1 MTHLN
6 NCPICGSSSLVDFI
20 KLPNL
25 PIYCN
30 LLWAD
35 RQEAK
40 DCPKGDIELA
50 FCDQCGGIVNV
61 AFDPTKLGYSQ
72 DYENSLHYSSRFQSY
87 IEALANRLIEQHD
100 LHDKTIV
107 EIGCG
112 KGDFL
117 AMLCEQGNNSGI
129 GFDSSYVD
137 RAEHEALGDRIK
149 FIKDFYSEKYVEYQG
164 DFVCCRQV
172 LEHVQKPADLLD
184 PLRKTLDA
192 EAKTVVFFEV
202 PNALYT
208 IRNMMVWDVI
218 YEHCTY
224 FTPPSLSYAFTQA
237 GYTTGETSEEF
248 GGQFLSIEAQA
259 AKQSELTAKKSALA
273 KPLQEKIA
281 QLSKDIAEFKARF
294 ETQTQ
299 QWEAR
304 LSQLFE
310 QGKKVAIWGSGS
322 KGVTFLNLLNQGS
335 KVDYAVDIN
344 PRKQGKFI
352 PGTGQ
357 QIVSPE
363 HVAQHPTDVVIV
375 MNPLYKEEIRDML
388 KEIGLSPEIL
398 TTECF

>member
-1 MTHLN
+1 MTRISD
-6 NCPICGSSSLVDFI
+6 CPICGSSSLSDFI

-30 LLWAD
+30 LLWSD
-35 RQEAK
+35 KQDAK

-50 FCDQCGGIVNV
+50 FCNNCGGIVNV
-61 AFDPTKLGYSQ
+61 VFDSAKLGYSQ

-87 IEALANRLIEQHD
+87 IEELASRLIEQHD
-100 LHDKTIV
+100 LHDKTII

-117 AMLCEQGNNSGI
+117 ALLCEKGHNSGI

-137 RAEHEALGDRIK
+137 RDEHKALGDRIQ

-164 DFVCCRQV
+164 DFICCRQV

-184 PLRKTLDA
+184 PLRKTLDEEKDTA
-192 EAKTVVFFEV
+192 VFFEV

-237 GYTTGETSEEF
+237 GYSVGETSEEF
-248 GGQFLSIEAQA
+248 GGQFLSIEARLANDGEPVADSDAISRLAEDTADFKTRFEAQT
-259 AKQSELTAKKSALA
+259 KQWEKRLSEL
-273 KPLQEKIA
+273 
-281 QLSKDIAEFKARF
+281 FAR
-294 ETQTQ
+294 
-299 QWEAR
+299 
-304 LSQLFE
+304 
-310 QGKKVAIWGSGS
+310 GKKVAIWGSGS
-322 KGVTFLNLLNQGS
+322 KGVTFLNLLTQGS
-335 KVDYAVDIN
+335 KIEYAVDIN

-357 QIVSPE
+357 QIVSPDY
-363 HVAQHPTDVVIV
+363 VADYPADVVIV
-375 MNPLYKEEIRDML
+375 MNPLYKEEIRGML
-388 KEIGLSPEIL
+388 KEKGLNPEIL
-398 TTECF
+398 TTESA